1 MLWAITSYFNPCG
14 YKARLANYRLFRE
27 HLNVPLVT
35 VEASHNGTFELDTR
49 DAEVLVQRHARD
61 VLWQKE
67 RLLNIA
73 LEYLPPECSDVAWLD
88 CDIVFDSDDW
98 PERTSAALETYS
110 LVQLF
115 SERCRLDREGSTDP
129 PNRHRIE
136 QVRPGAGAKIAAGT
150 AAPED
155 LYKRNVQ
162 RAYNASAGFA
172 WAARKAALG
181 AHGLYDACIVGTGDR
196 AILLAALGE
205 FDHGTLA
212 AHMNSRQAEHY
223 RRWARAVF
231 PVMGGRVGAIEG
243 RIFHL
248 WHGDQQRRQYRQR
261 HRLLAHFAFDPFTDI
276 TVDSEGCW
284 RWNTPKSALH
294 EGVRRYFASRREDGH
309 TAERTLPYAVG

>member
-1 MLWAITSYFNPCG
+1 MVQRKRASALPTTGSASVTMCIDSLILAVSPFGLPQADARLLRLSDDASSTRSGTLLWAITSYFNPCG

-73 LEYLPPECSDVAWLD
+73 LESLPPECSDVAWLD
-88 CDIVFDSDDW
+88 CDVVFDSDDW

-136 QVRPGAGAKIAAGT
+136 HVQPGAGAKIAAGT

-162 RAYNASAGFA
+162 RAYNAGAGFA

-181 AHGLYDACIVGTGDR
+181 GHGFYDACI
-196 AILLAALGE
+196 
-205 FDHGTLA
+205 
-212 AHMNSRQAEHY
+212 
-223 RRWARAVF
+223 
-231 PVMGGRVGAIEG
+231 
-243 RIFHL
+243 
-248 WHGDQQRRQYRQR
+248 
-261 HRLLAHFAFDPFTDI
+261 
-276 TVDSEGCW
+276 
-284 RWNTPKSALH
+284 
-294 EGVRRYFASRREDGH
+294 
-309 TAERTLPYAVG
+309 